1 MRRFLECIFVCLL
14 ITACTQ
20 QNGYRQQLDRIE
32 AVIEENPDS
41 AWTMLENIPSSQLE
55 EGEDKALY
63 NLLFTEAAY
72 KLYKPLNNDSLIS
85 YSVKFYESDNNSKRL
100 ATAYYYKGSVVEESG
115 NISEATLYYKKSEEL
130 ANSGEDELLKAKVYE
145 SLRYLN
151 CNTGDFKRA
160 LHYSKLFL
168 TSSKRLGNP
177 VYLANAYE
185 NMATDHEE
193 LGINQS
199 VDKYRDSSL
208 YYVSKCGNMEKA
220 RIYSNYANTL
230 IGKNHYQE
238 AKRHLEKAVESHPM
252 ANEYIMLGKI
262 AKQEGDTLEARK
274 YWEKAISFGEP
285 RFTIKAY
292 KHLANLDIEQGDYLQ
307 AIWMVAKADSV
318 NLTYQEQKK
327 TSELSEIQRR
337 YDNAIG
343 EKVLTERKNLWL
355 TVTVIAMSV
364 LVIALLIII
373 YFIRKNKE
381 YREIIDHDIEQ
392 IYLKECKIKELMSK
406 GDAYGQEVKVL
417 QEELN
422 KQREAT
428 ALRLGEGKKVY
439 DGILNGEKIVN
450 FTKEREQSFIDY
462 YAFTHGIAFHEI
474 LSHYKSLTLRHTTYL
489 VLKDM
494 GREDKEIGELLR
506 VTDSTI
512 RNYRHRIGREGGQ

>member
-1 MRRFLECIFVCLL
+1 MRRFIESIFVCFF

-20 QNGYRQQLDRIE
+20 LNGYRQQLESAEAMIE
-32 AVIEENPDS
+32 DNPDS
-41 AWTMLENIPSSQLE
+41 AWTIIKDIPVSLLG

-72 KLYKPLNNDSLIS
+72 KLYKPFKDDSLIN
-85 YSVKFYESDNNSKRL
+85 YSVKYYESVNNTKHL
-100 ATAYYYKGSVVEESG
+100 ATAYYYKGSVVEELG

-130 ANSGEDELLKAKVYE
+130 ANIGVDELLKAKVYE
-145 SLRYLN
+145 SLRYIN
-151 CNTGDFKRA
+151 CNSGDFKLA

-168 TSSKRLGNP
+168 TSSKRLGSP
-177 VYLANAYE
+177 IYLANAYE
-185 NMATDHEE
+185 NMATDIEE
-193 LGINQS
+193 LGINQY

-208 YYVSKCGNMEKA
+208 YYVSKCSNREKA

-230 IGKNHYQE
+230 IGKEHYKE
-238 AKRHLEKAVESHPM
+238 AKLHLEKAAELHPM

-262 AKQEGDTLEARK
+262 AKQEGDALQARK
-274 YWEKAISFGEP
+274 YWEKAISFDEP

-292 KHLANLDIEQGDYLQ
+292 KHLANLNIEQGDYLQ

-318 NLTYQEQKK
+318 NLAYQEQKQ

-337 YDNAIG
+337 YDNAIS
-343 EKVLTERKNLWL
+343 EKALSERKNLWL
-355 TVTVIAMSV
+355 TIAVIAMSV

-381 YREIIDHDIEQ
+381 YREIIDHGIEQ

-439 DGILNGEKIVN
+439 DGILNGEKIAN